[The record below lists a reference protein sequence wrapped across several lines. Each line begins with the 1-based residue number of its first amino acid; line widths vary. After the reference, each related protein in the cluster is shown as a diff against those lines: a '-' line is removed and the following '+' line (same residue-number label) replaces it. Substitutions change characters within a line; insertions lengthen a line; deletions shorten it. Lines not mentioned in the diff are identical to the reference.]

1 MKIFVA
7 IVVRQGIFKFEL
19 VERIALSLRR
29 YTLYLFPEEQG
40 HWTLEE
46 LTTQSLIQFRNFHFP
61 LVQLAL

>member
-19 VERIALSLRR
+19 VERIALSLPR

-40 HWTLEE
+40 DKTLEE
-46 LTTQSLIQFRNFHFP
+46 LTTRSLIRFRNFRFP